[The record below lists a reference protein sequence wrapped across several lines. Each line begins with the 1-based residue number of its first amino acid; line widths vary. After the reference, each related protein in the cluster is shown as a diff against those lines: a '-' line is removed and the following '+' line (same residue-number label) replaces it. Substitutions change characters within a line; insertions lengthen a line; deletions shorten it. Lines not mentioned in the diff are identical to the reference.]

1 MITAKQLT
9 EELLLWHSQENGT
22 KTEYLSEVF
31 DELEDTLSQGP
42 VPLPSGDLELVDQF
56 GGEGEGDDYWFV
68 FKIEDQFFK
77 VEGFHSSWEGVN
89 WEGSEIKEVE
99 AREVTVIQ
107 YFYK

>member
-9 EELLLWHSQENGT
+9 EELFTWFYQETNKET
-22 KTEYLSEVF
+22 SYISEVVG
-31 DELEDTLSQGP
+31 DLADALDRGP
-42 VPLPSGDLELVDQF
+42 VPLPSGDLELVEQF

-68 FKIEDQFFK
+68 FKVEGQFFK